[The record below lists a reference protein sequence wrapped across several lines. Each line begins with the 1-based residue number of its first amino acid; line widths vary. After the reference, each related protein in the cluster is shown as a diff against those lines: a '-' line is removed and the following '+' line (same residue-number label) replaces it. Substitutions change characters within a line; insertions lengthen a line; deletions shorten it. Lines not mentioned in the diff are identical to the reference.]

1 MAVDKFAVLGTGEMA
16 KEPRALFTDNAQRKK
31 EARVISIEES
41 AITTKSETKNSSPLY
56 TPEERKRRDETPWTV
71 VQGVLAPLQFLV
83 FLVSLV
89 LVINFLINGSGLQAA
104 VISVVAKTLVLYA
117 IMVTGAIWE
126 KAVFGCYL
134 FAPAFFWEDV
144 ISMGVI
150 ALHTA
155 YLLCWLLQIGS
166 PTQQLWIAVA
176 AYAAYV
182 INAVQFLLKLL
193 AAKSQTEP
201 DEANG
206 TIPMA
211 LQGALE

>member
-1 MAVDKFAVLGTGEMA
+1 MAN
-16 KEPRALFTDNAQRKK
+16 EPRALYAGNARSKK

-41 AITTKSETKNSSPLY
+41 AITTRSENKSSSPLY

-71 VQGVLAPLQFLV
+71 VQGVLAPLQFFV

-104 VISVVAKTLVLYA
+104 VFSVVAKTLILYT
-117 IMVTGAIWE
+117 IMITGAIWE

-166 PTQQLWIAVA
+166 PAQQLWIAIA

-182 INAVQFLLKLL
+182 VNAVQFLLKLL
-193 AAKSQTEP
+193 AAKNQTES
-201 DEANG
+201 DGANVTMPLG
-206 TIPMA
+206 